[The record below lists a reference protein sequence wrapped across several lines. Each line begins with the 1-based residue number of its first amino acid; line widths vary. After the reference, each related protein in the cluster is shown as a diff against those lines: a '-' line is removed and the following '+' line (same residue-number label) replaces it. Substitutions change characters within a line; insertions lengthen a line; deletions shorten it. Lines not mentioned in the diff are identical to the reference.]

1 VTLAVDKALRQAQ
14 SHIKVGELTEAE
26 ELYKQVLFKFP
37 KNKKAI
43 QGYQKLK
50 GGIAS
55 EGSSTSEPQQEQ
67 VQELLSLYNQGQFKE
82 VLSKIKPLIS
92 VFSKAITLFNLQGS
106 ILLDHIGAF
115 GLPIR
120 EIGTLRLLGIHL
132 VFSGVILAHYG
143 QYAGRARRSPSVCAR
158 SGKT

>member
-1 VTLAVDKALRQAQ
+1 MIGPAIVPVIGTVTGAAAFFVCL
-14 SHIKVGELTEAE
+14 
-26 ELYKQVLFKFP
+26 
-37 KNKKAI
+37 
-43 QGYQKLK
+43 
-50 GGIAS
+50 IA
-55 EGSSTSEPQQEQ
+55 GQ
-67 VQELLSLYNQGQFKE
+67 LL
-82 VLSKIKPLIS
+82 
-92 VFSKAITLFNLQGS
+92 GS

-143 QYAGRARRSPSVCAR
+143 QYAGRARRSPSVCAQ